1 MGAQLGA
8 VLDVGLYEFP
18 KNAKIVKVKIL
29 FNVNNPIR
37 AGMYIGNNQDGIS
50 WVDFRY
56 QNLPMWFSDT
66 NNFNDTLN
74 ACDLTNL
81 AYHGKKFTW
90 TNNQVDQHN
99 IKERLDRFCVNSN
112 WINFFPKYINKKL
125 FRYTSDHSPILL

>member
-56 QNLPMWFSDT
+56 QNLP
-66 NNFNDTLN
+66 
-74 ACDLTNL
+74 
-81 AYHGKKFTW
+81 
-90 TNNQVDQHN
+90 
-99 IKERLDRFCVNSN
+99 
-112 WINFFPKYINKKL
+112 
-125 FRYTSDHSPILL
+125 